1 MLMMI
6 MIFSF
11 CLPKIV
17 VKIESIKMSGA
28 DIAAA
33 FDKYKFNNKKRLNDL
48 DAKFGDILNKSDL
61 DKETQF
67 D

>member
-1 MLMMI
+1 
-6 MIFSF
+6 
-11 CLPKIV
+11 
-17 VKIESIKMSGA
+17 MSGA

-33 FDKYKFNNKKRLNDL
+33 FDKYKVNNKKRLNDL